1 MRKLIGY
8 WRGTND
14 WLKAL
19 VIAFAV
25 LGFVHAFVLRWVTVR
40 SSSMYATLY
49 SGDLVGVTKWPLWT
63 GFERGDVA
71 VFRDPMQDD
80 RSMARRQLLVK
91 RIVGLPG
98 DKVELRSGQLFVN
111 GKRLPDFPQETRS
124 WLLQFKNGTDI
135 QALLRSIGLP
145 PAYEISGRNEIELP
159 LNEELVARLRN
170 VPGVLALEP
179 LRLATGSPGN
189 IFPYSP
195 KYHWNADDF
204 GPLAVPYKGE
214 EIQVDVDNLALYDR
228 LVARYEGNKLEA
240 AAENML
246 LNGAPLDKYTI
257 KHDYY
262 LVLGDNRHYSSDSR
276 YWGFVPADHL
286 VGRASFVLVS
296 NDPVSGK
303 IRGGR
308 WFTGIP

>member
-1 MRKLIGY
+1 MRKLIDH

-19 VIAFAV
+19 LIAIVF
-25 LGFVHAFVLRWVTVR
+25 LGFVHAFVLCWVTVR

-49 SGDLVGVTKWPLWT
+49 PGDLVGVAKWPLWT

-91 RIVGLPG
+91 RIVGMPG
-98 DKVELRSGQLFVN
+98 DKVEIRSGHLFVN
-111 GKRLPDFPQETRS
+111 GNRMPDFQKETRS
-124 WLLQFKNGTDI
+124 WLLQFKNGMDI
-135 QALLRSIGLP
+135 PALLRSIGLTP
-145 PAYEISGRNEIELP
+145 TYEMPGRSEIELP
-159 LNEELVARLRN
+159 LNDELVTRLRTS
-170 VPGVLALEP
+170 PGVVELEP
-179 LRLATGSPGN
+179 MRLATGSPGN

-195 KYHWNADDF
+195 KYPWNSDDF
-204 GPLAVPYKGE
+204 GPVAVPRKGD
-214 EIQVDVDNLALYDR
+214 EIHVDVDNLALYDR
-228 LVARYEGNKLEA
+228 LITRYEGNTLWASGKDI
-240 AAENML
+240 L
-246 LNGAPLDKYTI
+246 LNGAKLDSYTI
-257 KHDYY
+257 KQDYY
-262 LVLGDNRHYSSDSR
+262 LVLGDSRHYSSDSR

-296 NDPVSGK
+296 NDPVSGD
-303 IRGGR
+303 IREGR

>member
-14 WLKAL
+14 WLRALLIAL
-19 VIAFAV
+19 VV

>member
-228 LVARYEGNKLEA
+228 LIARYEGNKLEA

-303 IRGGR
+303 IRGVR